1 MNRKRYEREFHDNE
15 SRNKRDIKAF
25 DLYNRKLMFC
35 NDLGFENLCDA
46 IIHFGNHRIF
56 NKKFDEVSENYI
68 TNINL

>member
-1 MNRKRYEREFHDNE
+1 MKRQRYDREFHDNE
-15 SRNKRDIKAF
+15 SRNKMDIKTF

-56 NKKFDEVSENYI
+56 NKKFDEVSENYT